1 MATALFTDAE
11 LICFDHDI
19 IKIIRKIKNQ
29 HQRADINSIH
39 KKIIKIPDYH
49 DVSKEFLNIRIETLF
64 KNVRIRNKPNR
75 GNSLFTLNDV
85 TIEIP
90 IHDDSYSDSNVE
102 TASTEYNLQTPNN
115 SPIVSTISDTQE
127 LVTNMVHDFLSTEV
141 TSPEDKL

>member
-49 DVSKEFLNIRIETLF
+49 VSKEFLNIWIENLL
-64 KNVRIRNKPNR
+64 KNGRIRNKLNR
-75 GNSLFTLNDV
+75 GNPSFTLNDV
-85 TIEIP
+85 TIEIFP
-90 IHDDSYSDSNVE
+90 IHDDSYSVSQVE
-102 TASTEYNLQTPNN
+102 TPSTEYNLKTPNN
-115 SPIVSTISDTQE
+115 NPIASTIPEIQE
-127 LVTNMVHDFLSTEV
+127 LITNMVNYFSFT
-141 TSPEDKL
+141 